1 MNDESL
7 DLILVK
13 KLTKVIE
20 EFLRNHFLK
29 SYGYSKK
36 RLDVPQNDADDGFGE
51 AEEEGEYYYDEEVP
65 AGEQATPNQQ
75 LYTTQAAVP

>member
-1 MNDESL
+1 MNEDSK

-36 RLDVPQNDADDGFGE
+36 RLDVQQQDTDDGFGA
-51 AEEEGEYYYDEEVP
+51 AEDEGYDYYDEEVP
-65 AGEQATPNQQ
+65 AGEI
-75 LYTTQAAVP
+75 AVSDQ